1 LNQKFEFSNLCQS
14 RFERIRRY
22 DKISLKGKNEHYEGL
37 VTVLNGNGKT
47 AISLLT
53 IEPPS
58 WTGDLLNYL
67 KDHGYDVTMMTSL
80 DDELK
85 FLKEHSPDAV
95 ITVNPV
101 GSQHFF
107 QSIRAHTPHP
117 LLVLVTD
124 NFTGD
129 LPYETADAVL
139 PPTPHYVDCQLQMLL
154 HLRAENEALHKQ
166 NLALNEEVKK
176 LKEEVIQRKRTNNEV
191 ELLKNAIVHNISHE
205 LKTPLLQVKAAVS
218 MIAED
223 LKNNQLSQLAVNA
236 TARLEILVKNVTLL
250 GSSLDIN
257 LGPVIIRDAI
267 EYARRNLGRVWEHR
281 EDATRIK
288 VHIADHLPPLLADKQ
303 AISTVLQLLMDN
315 ALKFSKKDIE
325 VRAEVQGDHVKV
337 SVCDNGIGIAK
348 DQLDAIFEMFYQ
360 VDSSS
365 TRRYGGMGVGLAI
378 VRIILERHNTQIE
391 VDSKV
396 DEGTTFSFMLKRFDI

>member
-1 LNQKFEFSNLCQS
+1 M
-14 RFERIRRY
+14 
-22 DKISLKGKNEHYEGL
+22 
-37 VTVLNGNGKT
+37 LNGNSKT
-47 AISLLT
+47 AITLLT

-58 WTGDLLNYL
+58 WTDELLNYL
-67 KDHGYDVTMMTSL
+67 KDHGYLVTMMTAM

-85 FLKEHSPDAV
+85 FLKEQSPDA
-95 ITVNPV
+95 IIIVNPA

-107 QSIRAHTPHP
+107 QRIRAQTSHP
-117 LLVLVTD
+117 LLVLITD

-139 PPTPHYVDCQLQMLL
+139 PPRPHYVDCQLQMLL
-154 HLRAENEALHKQ
+154 HLRAANEDLQKQ
-166 NLALNEEVKK
+166 NLTLNDEVKK
-176 LKEEVIQRKRTNNEV
+176 LKEELIQRKRTNNEV

-218 MIAED
+218 LIAED
-223 LKNNQLSQLAVNA
+223 LKDNQLSQLAVNA

-257 LGPVIIRDAI
+257 LGPVITRDAI

-281 EDATRIK
+281 EDGTRIK
-288 VHIADHLPPLLADKQ
+288 VHLEDHLPPVLADKQ
-303 AISTVLQLLMDN
+303 AISTALQLLMDN

-325 VRAEVQGDHVKV
+325 VRAVVNGDHVKI
-337 SVCDNGIGIAK
+337 SVRDFGIGIAK

-378 VRIILERHNTQIE
+378 VRIILERHNTEINVE
-391 VDSKV
+391 SRV
-396 DEGTTFSFMLKRFDI
+396 DEGSTFSFMLKRIDI